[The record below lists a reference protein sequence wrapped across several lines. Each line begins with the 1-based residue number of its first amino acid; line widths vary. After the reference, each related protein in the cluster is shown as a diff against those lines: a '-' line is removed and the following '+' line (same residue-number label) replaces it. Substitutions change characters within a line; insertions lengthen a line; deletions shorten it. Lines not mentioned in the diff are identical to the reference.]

1 MPYLHL
7 LGTGSAMSDPHRTV
21 TMLALEDR
29 EDVYL
34 IDCGGDAVQRMLLL
48 GIPLEKLRGLIITH
62 EHPDHVAGFPL
73 LMEKLWLGGRRTPL
87 PVYGIEPALQVADR
101 LLGTFDTSGWE
112 GMPEISWQPLELR
125 AHAPVLNAGPWRI
138 SGSPGRHSVPV
149 LGLRVEYDDAHA
161 PGSEDDAGEEADR
174 HVVAYSSDTAYS
186 ETISELAL
194 HADILV
200 HEATGSH
207 ANHSSALDAARVG
220 TEAESRR
227 VLLVHL
233 PPQSSL
239 GDNLIAEARDIFPNL
254 DRGNE
259 GGSYLF

>member
-62 EHPDHVAGFPL
+62 AHPDHVAGFPL
-73 LMEKLWLGGRRTPL
+73 LMEKLWLAGRRAAL
-87 PVYGIEPALQVADR
+87 PIYGIEPALQAAER

-112 GMPEISWQPLELR
+112 GMPDRIPHVLELR
-125 AHAPVLNAGPWRI
+125 DHTPVLESGPWRI
-138 SGSPGRHSVPV
+138 SASPGTHSVPV

-161 PGSEDDAGEEADR
+161 PGSEDDAGEEAER
-174 HVVAYSSDTAYS
+174 HVVVYSGDTEYAES
-186 ETISELAL
+186 IRDLATA
-194 HADILV
+194 ADILV

-220 TEAESRR
+220 REAQCRR

-239 GDNLIAEARDIFPNL
+239 GDDVIAEARESFPNL
-254 DRGNE
+254 DRGSE